1 MESSKE
7 IASKHLGK
15 NAINYITLLVLIGV
29 VSSMFLDSSVLP
41 AVIGLVATSSMALIG
56 ILQHIVGAKDKED
69 KPEITIIKELITE
82 ISKDKT
88 EPMMVDVENGKVTVS
103 KGKDIITNKIK
114 EHGHT
119 MHKEGSGHNNAKA
132 KETKKVNPQKSKA
145 MKKDKPSLPASSMLQ
160 APAAA
165 GKVVKKA
172 AKKAVAKAIM
182 KKAAKKKY

>member
-1 MESSKE
+1 MESAKE

-29 VSSMFLDSSVLP
+29 VSSMFLESSVLP

-56 ILQHIVGAKDKED
+56 ILQHIVGAKEKED

-82 ISKDKT
+82 VSKDKT
-88 EPMMVDVENGKVTVS
+88 EPMKVDVENGKVTVS
-103 KGKDIITNKIK
+103 KGKDIITNKTK
-114 EHGHT
+114 DHGQT
-119 MHKEGSGHNNAKA
+119 MHTSGKRRNDA
-132 KETKKVNPQKSKA
+132 ETKEVISNPQKSKA
-145 MKKDKPSLPASSMLQ
+145 MKKAKPNLPASAMLK

-182 KKAAKKKY
+182 KKAAKKK